1 MMQAPRGTT
10 PLRAPVRPVRSL
22 PPGVPGT
29 TAALALA
36 ALLVLGGCGGGEPS
50 PGGEV
55 VTVTIPPGASFSNVT
70 DSLVNRGLVSQPRL
84 FTLLARVRGLDRG
97 IRAGSYSFQAGESWS
112 SLLEDFV
119 TGRVLTVAVT
129 VPEGLTLAQMAGRFT
144 GVTGLAA
151 DSILSRLREESMA
164 SERGLPGPGLEG
176 YLFPDTY
183 RFAEGTDLEQVVDAM
198 VRRYKD
204 VWTPRRQSR
213 REELGLTEAEVVTLA
228 SIVQAEARVVDEMP
242 TISAVYHNRLRLGW
256 PLQADPTVLYAL
268 GGHRS
273 RLLYA
278 AMDSVADHPYN
289 TYTQSGLPPGA
300 IGAPGEAAL
309 EATLFPLDVDFLFFV
324 ARADGSHV
332 FTRTLA
338 EHNRAVQESRRE
350 RDANRQA
357 PSPSTPETPP
367 DGH

>member
-1 MMQAPRGTT
+1 MTRTRMDRG
-10 PLRAPVRPVRSL
+10 LPVAVML
-22 PPGVPGT
+22 
-29 TAALALA
+29 LA
-36 ALLVLGGCGGGEPS
+36 ALLLGACGGGEPA
-50 PGGEV
+50 PGGEP
-55 VTVTIPPGASFSNVT
+55 VTVTVPSGASFSNVT
-70 DSLVNRGLVSQPRL
+70 DSLVSRGLVSQPRL
-84 FTLLARVRGLDRG
+84 FTLLARIRGLDRG
-97 IRAGSYSFQAGESWS
+97 IRAGSYSFQPGASWT
-112 SLLEDFV
+112 SLLEDLV
-119 TGRVLTVAVT
+119 SGRVLTVAVT
-129 VPEGLTLAQMAGRFT
+129 VPEGFTLTQMAGRFT
-144 GVTGLAA
+144 GVTGLSE
-151 DSILSRLREESMA
+151 DSILTVLRDESLA

-198 VRRYKD
+198 VRRYRD
-204 VWTPRRQSR
+204 MWTPRRQSR

-242 TISAVYHNRLRLGW
+242 TIAAVYHNRLRLGW

-268 GGHRS
+268 GGHRP

-278 AMDSVADHPYN
+278 AMDSVANHPYN
-289 TYTQSGLPPGA
+289 TYTHQGLPPGA

-338 EHNRAVQESRRE
+338 EHNRAVRESRRE
-350 RDANRQA
+350 RDANRSSGSTP
-357 PSPSTPETPP
+357 PSPPGGP
-367 DGH
+367 

>member
-1 MMQAPRGTT
+1 MMQLPPEAAGPRAGTGSAGSRPRGAYGIGKG
-10 PLRAPVRPVRSL
+10 LVLAV
-22 PPGVPGT
+22 
-29 TAALALA
+29 ALAVA
-36 ALLVLGGCGGGEPS
+36 GCGGGDPV
-50 PGGEV
+50 PGGEP
-55 VTVTIPPGASFSNVT
+55 VTVIVPPGASFANVT
-70 DSLVNRGLVSQPRL
+70 DSLVSRGLVTQPRL

-97 IRAGSYSFQAGESWS
+97 IRAGSYSFEPGASWS
-112 SLLEDFV
+112 SLLEDLV

-129 VPEGLTLAQMAGRFT
+129 VPEGFTLTQMAGRFT
-144 GVTGLAA
+144 GVTGLPE
-151 DSILSRLREESMA
+151 DSILTILRDESMA
-164 SERGLPGPGLEG
+164 DDRGLPGPGLEG

-183 RFAEGTDLEQVVDAM
+183 RFAEGTRLEQVVDAM
-198 VRRYKD
+198 VRRYRD
-204 VWTPRRQSR
+204 MWTPRRQSR

-242 TISAVYHNRLRLGW
+242 TIAAVYHNRLRLGW

-268 GGHRS
+268 GGHRP

-278 AMDSVADHPYN
+278 AMDSVANHPYN
-289 TYTQSGLPPGA
+289 TYTHAGLPPGA

-338 EHNRAVQESRRE
+338 EHNRAVRESRRE
-350 RDANRQA
+350 RDANRNSGSA
-357 PSPSTPETPP
+357 ATPP
-367 DGH
+367 PGGP